1 MSLLIEI
8 DRFLRQTDMAPTRFG
23 REVAKDPRLVFDIRR
38 GRECGPKL
46 RRRIEAFIAGTRNRS
61 APNG

>member
-23 REVAKDPRLVFDIRR
+23 REVARDPRLVFDIRR

-46 RRRIEAFIAGTRNRS
+46 RRRIEAYIANTGRCS
-61 APNG
+61 AANG